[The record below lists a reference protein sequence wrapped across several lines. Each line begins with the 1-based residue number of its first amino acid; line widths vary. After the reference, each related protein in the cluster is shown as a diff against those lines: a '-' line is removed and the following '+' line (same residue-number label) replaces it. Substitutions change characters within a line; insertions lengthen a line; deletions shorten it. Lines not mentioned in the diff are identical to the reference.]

1 MAPSRQ
7 SVAAAAAVAGLLAG
21 GVLAGGPDVPPAA
34 AFSPEQKLLAEVW
47 RIVDD
52 GYVDRTFNGQ
62 DWFKIRTRA
71 VKAQYANQEAGYAA
85 VRKMLASLNDPYTR
99 FLTPPQYTSLTA
111 AASGSVA
118 GVGVTFF
125 PARVDGELVIAAPVD
140 GSPAA
145 RGGVQPGDVLLEID
159 GEDLSGLTP
168 DDAAARVRGPPGSE
182 VSLAITHPGPRSS
195 LVRLDLVR
203 EVLKLPSVVAELVSR
218 PPSAAEADAETTPA
232 APVPVGLI
240 RVKGF
245 TSSTAEDVGEAV
257 ADLRSQGAKAW
268 VVDLRNN
275 PGGYF
280 PGGVDV
286 ARLFLPVD
294 TPIVYVVDR
303 HGVVDEIDTIR
314 QPAVPTTDRVVVLVN
329 RATASASEILAGALK
344 ENGRAVLVGERTFGK
359 GVVQTVSPLSDGS
372 GVAVTIARYET
383 PGHKD
388 INKKG
393 IDVDVAVE
401 CAADA
406 AALACVPESVL

>member
-1 MAPSRQ
+1 
-7 SVAAAAAVAGLLAG
+7 
-21 GVLAGGPDVPPAA
+21 
-34 AFSPEQKLLAEVW
+34 
-47 RIVDD
+47 
-52 GYVDRTFNGQ
+52 
-62 DWFKIRTRA
+62 
-71 VKAQYANQEAGYAA
+71 
-85 VRKMLASLNDPYTR
+85 MLGSLDDPYTR
-99 FLTPPQYTSLTA
+99 FLTPSQYNSLTA

-125 PARVDGELVIAAPVD
+125 PARVDGDLVIAAPVD

-145 RGGVQPGDVLLEID
+145 RAGVQPGDVLLEID

-182 VSLAITHPGPRSS
+182 VSLSITHPGPRSS
-195 LVRLDLVR
+195 LERLDLVR
-203 EVLKLPSVVAELVSR
+203 EELKLPSVVAELVSR
-218 PPSAAEADAETTPA
+218 PPPAAAADAEAAPA
-232 APVPVGLI
+232 AAPRIGLI

-245 TSSTAEDVGEAV
+245 TSSTAEDVGKAV
-257 ADLRSQGAKAW
+257 ADLRSRGATAW

-286 ARLFLPVD
+286 TRLFLPID

-314 QPAVPTTDRVVVLVN
+314 QPAVPAADRVAVLVN

-393 IDVDVAVE
+393 IDVDVGVE

>member
-1 MAPSRQ
+1 
-7 SVAAAAAVAGLLAG
+7 
-21 GVLAGGPDVPPAA
+21 
-34 AFSPEQKLLAEVW
+34 
-47 RIVDD
+47 
-52 GYVDRTFNGQ
+52 
-62 DWFKIRTRA
+62 
-71 VKAQYANQEAGYAA
+71 
-85 VRKMLASLNDPYTR
+85 MLGSLDDPYTR
-99 FLTPPQYTSLTA
+99 FLTPSQYNSLTA

-125 PARVDGELVIAAPVD
+125 PARVDGDLVIAAPVD

-145 RGGVQPGDVLLEID
+145 RAGVQPGDVLLEID

-182 VSLAITHPGPRSS
+182 V
-195 LVRLDLVR
+195 
-203 EVLKLPSVVAELVSR
+203 
-218 PPSAAEADAETTPA
+218 
-232 APVPVGLI
+232 
-240 RVKGF
+240 
-245 TSSTAEDVGEAV
+245 
-257 ADLRSQGAKAW
+257 
-268 VVDLRNN
+268 DLRNN

-286 ARLFLPVD
+286 ARLFLPID

-314 QPAVPTTDRVVVLVN
+314 QPAVPAADRVAVLVN

-393 IDVDVAVE
+393 IDVDVGVE

>member
-1 MAPSRQ
+1 
-7 SVAAAAAVAGLLAG
+7 
-21 GVLAGGPDVPPAA
+21 
-34 AFSPEQKLLAEVW
+34 
-47 RIVDD
+47 
-52 GYVDRTFNGQ
+52 
-62 DWFKIRTRA
+62 
-71 VKAQYANQEAGYAA
+71 
-85 VRKMLASLNDPYTR
+85 MLDSLEDPYTR
-99 FLTPPQYTSLTA
+99 FLTPSQYNSLTA

-118 GVGVTFF
+118 GVGITFY

-140 GSPAA
+140 GSPASRA
-145 RGGVQPGDVLLEID
+145 GVSPGDTVVEID

-168 DDAAARVRGPPGSE
+168 DDAAARVRGAPGTE
-182 VSLAITHPGPRSS
+182 VSLALTHAADAGTV
-195 LVRLDLVR
+195 VRLDLVR
-203 EVLKLPSVVAELVSR
+203 EELKLPSVVAELVAR
-218 PPSAAEADAETTPA
+218 PA
-232 APVPVGLI
+232 AAGSDGDGGRGGGGSGDAAAAAAPVGLI

-245 TSSTAEDVGEAV
+245 TSSTAADVKVAVGELKA
-257 ADLRSQGAKAW
+257 RGAAAW

-303 HGVVDEIDTIR
+303 HGVVDEIDTIKP
-314 QPAVPTTDRVVVLVN
+314 PAVPAGDKVVVLVN
-329 RATASASEILAGALK
+329 KATASASEILAGALK

-393 IDVDVAVE
+393 IDVDVGVE
-401 CAADA
+401 CAPNAS
-406 AALACVPESVL
+406 ALSCLPASVL